1 MLAVEPAGELEQ
13 LGRRRLEQRGSSG
26 RVDRAGAVDDHRLV
40 AQAAEVEVEQKPDLG
55 RRLAEQDAYHTT
67 MVVPRRGFP
76 GGIGYEAGM
85 KRPLVLVIDDE
96 EDIRS
101 LVRELLE
108 RAQYDVREAPDGREG
123 LRALYE
129 SPPDLVV
136 LDVAMPELDGWA
148 TLERIRDLS
157 DVPVLMLTARA
168 QELEKVRGL
177 KAGADDYV
185 TKPFGRQELVAR
197 VEALLR
203 RGAERGDVRER
214 YDDGAVA
221 IDYAARA
228 VTVDGELVALTP
240 LEYRLLAVFV
250 EHPAQVLSPDQL
262 LDLAWRDHAASR
274 DQVKLYVGYLRR
286 KLGDRAGLIETMRG
300 FGYRYRRPAS

>member
-1 MLAVEPAGELEQ
+1 
-13 LGRRRLEQRGSSG
+13 
-26 RVDRAGAVDDHRLV
+26 
-40 AQAAEVEVEQKPDLG
+40 
-55 RRLAEQDAYHTT
+55 
-67 MVVPRRGFP
+67 
-76 GGIGYEAGM
+76 M
-85 KRPLVLVIDDE
+85 KHPLVLVIDDE
-96 EDIRS
+96 EDVRG

-108 RAQYDVREAPDGREG
+108 RAHYEVKEAADGRSG

-136 LDVAMPELDGWA
+136 LDVTMPELDGWA

-203 RGAERGDVRER
+203 RGTRRGDVREG

-240 LEYRLLAVFV
+240 LEYRLLAAFV
-250 EHPAQVLSPDQL
+250 EHPSQVLSPDQL

-286 KLGDRAGLIETMRG
+286 KLGERAGLIETRRG